1 MDIICFYL
9 LLTLDILL
17 KLAYKV
23 MQTYSPLGFK
33 VQGRLDRGY
42 KLLFCSEVHSS
53 CTLECGSTLTPPE
66 VLDEIV

>member
-1 MDIICFYL
+1 
-9 LLTLDILL
+9 
-17 KLAYKV
+17 

-53 CTLECGSTLTPPE
+53 CTIECGSTLTPPE